1 MEILA
6 SVLILSGGLLALIAA
21 LGLQRFRDVFARMHS
36 ATKPAT
42 FGLALILIGT
52 ALVMPG
58 PGPVAKVLLVLIL
71 QFITAPIGAHLIG
84 RATFRAGTDLDPATR
99 FDELSSRIEPG
110 PTD

>member
-21 LGLQRFRDVFARMHS
+21 LGLQRFRDVFARMHA

-42 FGLALILIGT
+42 LGLALILIGT

-58 PGPVAKVLLVLIL
+58 PGPVAKVLLVFIL

-99 FDELSSRIEPG
+99 FDEFSNRIQPG
-110 PTD
+110 PTE